1 MAETFVVYVDRRQR
15 NKLAQQGIAFRAV
28 YDDYVLVDLSPQQA
42 ADLRTQGYEV
52 LEPEMP
58 TLVQIRGRAVAMVTA
73 EEEGRRELEPRLRD
87 VEVLRAGP
95 PPITYGPGHHYY
107 LVNFIGPVKDEW
119 LKEIEARGG
128 KIQDPVPPYAYII
141 GLDQAA
147 YEWLTTEPPYVRFVG
162 HFSPSLRLDAG
173 VSDIPRREPT
183 VGRGRICERAP
194 AEPATAPKVERVA
207 NIYVVR
213 FFEPEDLEQAI
224 PHLHA
229 LGATVGDYQPGATIV
244 TVSFPPDTADLSTR
258 IERIGQIHGVK
269 LVEGHK
275 LRQLRNN
282 VAVELM
288 AAGEVI
294 SPSGL
299 GLSGRGEVVGVA
311 DSGLDTG
318 DPANIHPDLAG
329 RIAAIRSWPV
339 SSDWASVVTNVGGDD
354 GPADARS
361 GHGTHVAGSI
371 CGNGAAA
378 LAANNGE
385 IIRGLAAEAQLVFQ
399 AVEQTLQWTESYKQD
414 YYRRYG
420 RYPPAYGLAGL
431 PVDLTPLFRQ
441 AYDAGARIHNNSW
454 GGGDF
459 GEYDTYAEAVD
470 RFMWE
475 HPDFLI
481 LFAAGNDG
489 IDGNRDGV
497 VESGSVTPPATAKNC
512 LTVGAAESVRTQGG
526 YQVPYGQLW
535 PGDYPAPPLR
545 DDRASDHAD
554 DIAAFSSR
562 GPTRDG
568 RIKPDLVAPGTNIV
582 SIRSQA
588 LDSSVNGWGP
598 YAPLPTKY
606 MFDGGTSMATPLVAG
621 AAAVVRQYLRTVK
634 GRRTPSAALIKATL
648 IHAAVYRP
656 YRFESAPAGAYYD
669 MSQGWGHLN
678 LARVLLPP
686 EPVQVRWYDNTQ
698 GLRTGESMR
707 WSCTVADPNVPLM
720 ITVAWTDYPG
730 SAGHYPNLVNDL
742 DLVVISPSGQV
753 FYGNGTIGQSGGR
766 PDRVNNV
773 ERVIIP
779 APEVGRYQ
787 IRIRAFNVPRGP
799 QPFALV
805 YSGGIR

>member
-1 MAETFVVYVDRRQR
+1 MAELFVVYADKRQR
-15 NKLAQQGIAFRAV
+15 NKLTQQGIAFRAV
-28 YDDYVLVDLSPQQA
+28 YDDYVLADLSSQQV
-42 ADLRTQGYEV
+42 ADLRAQGYEV
-52 LEPEMP
+52 LEQEMP
-58 TLVQIRGRAVAMVTA
+58 TLVQIRGRTVAMVTA
-73 EEEGRRELEPRLRD
+73 EEESRRELAPHLRD

-95 PPITYGPGHHYY
+95 PPETYGPGRHYY
-107 LVNFIGPVKDEW
+107 LVSFIGPIKDEW
-119 LKEIEARGG
+119 LKEIEAHGG
-128 KIQDPVPPYAYII
+128 AVQDPVPPYAYIV

-147 YEWLTTEPPYVRFVG
+147 YEWLASEPSYVRFVG
-162 HFSPSLRLDAG
+162 HFTPGLRLEAG
-173 VSDIPRREPT
+173 LSEIPGREPT
-183 VGRGRICERAP
+183 VGRGRICEPAP
-194 AEPATAPKVERVA
+194 AGPTAEPKVERVA

-213 FFEPEDLEQAI
+213 FFEPEDLELAVSQ
-224 PHLHA
+224 LQA
-229 LGATVGDYQPGATIV
+229 LGATVGDYAPGDTIV
-244 TVSFPPDTADLSTR
+244 TVSFPADTPDLSAR
-258 IERIGQIHGVK
+258 VERIGQIHGVK

-275 LRQLRNN
+275 LRQLRNSI
-282 VAVELM
+282 AVGLM
-288 AAGEVI
+288 AAEEVI

-299 GLSGRGEVVGVA
+299 GLSGRGEIVGVA
-311 DSGLDTG
+311 DSGLDVG
-318 DPANIHPDLAG
+318 DPARIHPDFAG
-329 RIAAIRSWPV
+329 RVVAIHSWPV
-339 SSDWASVVTNVGGDD
+339 SSDWASVVVNVGGDD

-361 GHGTHVAGSI
+361 GHGTHVAGSV

-378 LAANNGE
+378 LAAGGE
-385 IIRGLAAEAQLVFQ
+385 VIRGLAAEAQLVFQ

-420 RYPPAYGLAGL
+420 RFPPPYGLAGL
-431 PVDLTPLFRQ
+431 PVNLMLLFQQ
-441 AYDAGARIHNNSW
+441 AYDAGVRIHSNSW

-497 VESGSVTPPATAKNC
+497 IESGSVTPPATAKNC
-512 LTVGAAESVRTQGG
+512 LTVGAAESVRSQGG
-526 YQVPYGQLW
+526 YQAPYGRLW
-535 PGDYPAPPLR
+535 PADYPALPLR
-545 DDRASDHAD
+545 DDRVSDNAD

-568 RIKPDLVAPGTNIV
+568 RIKPDVVAPGTNIV
-582 SIRSQA
+582 STRSQA
-588 LDSSVNGWGP
+588 LDSTVNGWGP

-634 GRRTPSAALIKATL
+634 GRRSPSAALIKATL
-648 IHAAVYRP
+648 IHAAAYRP
-656 YRFESAPAGAYYD
+656 YRFEASPNGAYFD
-669 MSQGWGHLN
+669 MSQGWGHVN
-678 LARVLLPP
+678 LARVLLPA
-686 EPVQVRWYDNTQ
+686 EPIQVRWYDNTQ
-698 GLRTGESMR
+698 GLSTGESMR
-707 WSCTVADPNVPLM
+707 WSCTVADPGVPLM
-720 ITVAWTDYPG
+720 ITLAWTDYPG
-730 SAGHYPNLVNDL
+730 NAGHYPNLVNDL
-742 DLVVISPSGQV
+742 DLVVTSPSGQV
-753 FYGNGTIGQSGGR
+753 FYGNGAPGQAGGR

-805 YSGGIR
+805 YSGGLR

>member
-1 MAETFVVYVDRRQR
+1 MAETFIVYVDRRQR
-15 NKLAQQGIAFRAV
+15 NKLAQQGITFRAV

-42 ADLRTQGYEV
+42 TDLRTQGYEV
-52 LEPEMP
+52 LEQEMP
-58 TLVQIRGRAVAMVTA
+58 TLLQIRGRTVAMVTA
-73 EEEGRRELEPRLRD
+73 EEEGRTELEPRLRD

-95 PPITYGPGHHYY
+95 SPDTYGPGRHYY
-107 LVNFIGPVKDEW
+107 LVNFIGPVKNEW
-119 LKEIEARGG
+119 LKEIEAHGG
-128 KIQDPVPPYAYII
+128 TIQDPVPPYAYII

-147 YEWLTTEPPYVRFVG
+147 YEWLTTEPSYVRFVG
-162 HFSPSLRLDAG
+162 HFTPTLRLEAG
-173 VSDIPRREPT
+173 VRDIPRREPT

-194 AEPATAPKVERVA
+194 AEPAAAPRVERVP

-213 FFEPEDLEQAI
+213 FFEPDDLEQAI
-224 PHLHA
+224 PHLQA
-229 LGATVGDYQPGATIV
+229 LGAAVGEYEPGATIL
-244 TVSFPPDTADLSTR
+244 TVSFPPETTDLGAR
-258 IERIGQIHGVK
+258 VERIGQIHGVR

-275 LRQLRNN
+275 LRQLRNS
-282 VAVELM
+282 VAVRLM
-288 AAGEVI
+288 AAEEVI
-294 SPSGL
+294 SPSGS

-318 DPANIHPDLAG
+318 DPANIHSDFAG
-329 RIAAIRSWPV
+329 RVVAIRSWPV
-339 SSDWASVVTNVGGDD
+339 SSDWAAVVINVGGDD
-354 GPADARS
+354 GPADTRS

-399 AVEQTLQWTESYKQD
+399 AIEQTLQWTEAYKQD

-431 PVDLTPLFRQ
+431 PVDLTLLFQQ
-441 AYDAGARIHNNSW
+441 AYDAGVRIHNNSW

-497 VESGSVTPPATAKNC
+497 VESGSITPPATAKNC

-526 YQVPYGQLW
+526 YQAPYGRLW
-535 PGDYPAPPLR
+535 PGDYPALPLR
-545 DDRASDHAD
+545 DDRVSDHAD

-582 SIRSQA
+582 STRSQA
-588 LDSSVNGWGP
+588 LDATVNGWGP

-621 AAAVVRQYLRTVK
+621 AAALVRQYLRTVK
-634 GRRTPSAALIKATL
+634 GRRAPSAALIKATL
-648 IHAAVYRP
+648 IHAATYRP
-656 YRFESAPAGAYYD
+656 YRFEAAPAGAYFD

-678 LARVLLPP
+678 LAGVLLPP

-698 GLRTGESMR
+698 GLNTGESMR
-707 WSCTVADPNVPLM
+707 WSCTVADPSVPLM
-720 ITVAWTDYPG
+720 ITIAWTDYPG

-742 DLVVISPSGQV
+742 DLVVTSPTGRV
-753 FYGNGTIGQSGGR
+753 FYGNAAAGQAGGR

-799 QPFALV
+799 QPFAL
-805 YSGGIR
+805 

>member
-1 MAETFVVYVDRRQR
+1 MAETFIVYVDKRQR
-15 NKLAQQGIAFRAV
+15 NKLAQQGITFRAV

-52 LEPEMP
+52 LEQEMP
-58 TLVQIRGRAVAMVTA
+58 TLVQIRGRAVALVAA
-73 EEEGRRELEPRLRD
+73 EEEARRELEPRLREI
-87 VEVLRAGP
+87 EVLRAGP

-128 KIQDPVPPYAYII
+128 RIQDPVPPYAYII

-194 AEPATAPKVERVA
+194 AEPTTAPKVERVA

-224 PHLHA
+224 PHLQA
-229 LGATVGDYQPGATIV
+229 LGATVGDYEPGATIV
-244 TVSFPPDTADLSTR
+244 TISFPPDTADLSAR
-258 IERIGQIHGVK
+258 IERLGQIHGVR

-282 VAVELM
+282 VAVRLM
-288 AAGEVI
+288 AAEEVI

-299 GLSGRGEVVGVA
+299 GLSGRGEIVGVA

-329 RIAAIRSWPV
+329 RVVAIHSWPV

-431 PVDLTPLFRQ
+431 PVDLTTLFRQ
-441 AYDAGARIHNNSW
+441 AYDAGVRIHNNSW

-497 VESGSVTPPATAKNC
+497 VESGSITPPATAKNC

-526 YQVPYGQLW
+526 YQAPYGRLW

-598 YAPLPTKY
+598 YAPLPTRY

-634 GRRTPSAALIKATL
+634 GRRAPSAALIKATL
-648 IHAAVYRP
+648 IHAAAYRP

-686 EPVQVRWYDNTQ
+686 EPIQVRWYDNTQ

-707 WSCTVADPNVPLM
+707 WSCTVADPSVPLV
-720 ITVAWTDYPG
+720 ITIAWTDYPG
-730 SAGHYPNLVNDL
+730 NAGHYPNLVNDL
-742 DLVVISPSGQV
+742 DLVVTSPAGQV
-753 FYGNGTIGQSGGR
+753 FYGNGAAGQPGGR